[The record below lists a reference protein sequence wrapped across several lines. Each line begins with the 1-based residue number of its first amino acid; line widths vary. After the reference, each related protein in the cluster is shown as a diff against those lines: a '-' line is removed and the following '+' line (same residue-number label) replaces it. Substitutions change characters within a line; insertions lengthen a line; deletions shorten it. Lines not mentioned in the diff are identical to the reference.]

1 MYMPFYSF
9 AAPTK
14 SMQST
19 QKIMRT
25 IKSTRIFSLFVTVIT
40 VLCDL
45 SQIRYFSDLTLNDSF
60 FASMGVSL
68 VVVLGL
74 DVSMF
79 IFGCVVDEY
88 RKTSGANKKTFLL
101 SGIGLICVFVFS
113 YLIYITLAL
122 PVLLEQSANGETP
135 FFGRLLIP
143 VASSLLAFFSS
154 ISWNPKEAQIQALQ
168 NEKVNVEAD
177 IASAKNTIA
186 KIDRDFQK
194 LDVVTY
200 ENAQAERVLDSLLAQ
215 VKAATFDARILLAQE
230 LGSTASADELLS
242 EAGLCDTFWETA
254 RAKLCTSDALFPS
267 GNPVKEVPEAS
278 PTADSNSMPGISLD
292 LTA

>member
-1 MYMPFYSF
+1 MYMPFYTF

-14 SMQST
+14 AMQST
-19 QKIMRT
+19 QKIMCT

-79 IFGCVVDEY
+79 ILGCVFDEY

-143 VASSLLAFFSS
+143 AASSLLAFFSS
-154 ISWNPKEAQIQALQ
+154 VGWNPKEAQIQALQ
-168 NEKVNVEAD
+168 NEKINVEAD

-194 LDVVTY
+194 LNIIDY

-230 LGSTASADELLS
+230 LGSTASADALLA

-254 RAKLCTSDALFPS
+254 RAKLCTSDALFPD